1 MLYSICLTDSST
13 QPEGGGQ
20 PDPLELYQICLLLP
34 PWSMECANV
43 RSAGPRGKLT
53 AGRPI
58 RQGVHN
64 VCFMF
69 LRTPHSPLHRHPAC
83 AHLCSLTYEGG
94 GGLGPGGGLP
104 PPPAGLSRTIDHH
117 TSNFLKNQ
125 SFISKIN
132 VNFNVT
138 RQSGRPSPR

>member
-1 MLYSICLTDSST
+1 
-13 QPEGGGQ
+13 
-20 PDPLELYQICLLLP
+20 
-34 PWSMECANV
+34 MECANV

-125 SFISKIN
+125 SFTCISKIN
-132 VNFNVT
+132 VNFNAT
-138 RQSGRPSPR
+138 RQSPFPGPVNSRPPCTVVKSFLVDRNFHYLPKFGDN